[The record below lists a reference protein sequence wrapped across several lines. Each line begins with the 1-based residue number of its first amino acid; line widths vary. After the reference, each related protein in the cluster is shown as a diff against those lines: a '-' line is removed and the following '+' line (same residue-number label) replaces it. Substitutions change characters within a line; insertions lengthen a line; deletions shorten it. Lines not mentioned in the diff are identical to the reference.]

1 MEAFSKTL
9 TINIELTTK
18 IGEKFLNVR
27 TKFGN
32 DFPNFSFLYQLGVMT
47 ISEMRRTIIIAS
59 VSFVIVS

>member
-32 DFPNFSFLYQLGVMT
+32 DFPNFSFLYPLGVMT
-47 ISEMRRTIIIAS
+47 ISVR
-59 VSFVIVS
+59 